1 MQIDTLEGIQAGL
14 VDAAGVI
21 EVENIGTGIKIQKGM
36 REEEMAP
43 VWPLSVVRTI
53 HRMAHLVSG
62 IRSVIIS
69 SVQALKKVVNKV
81 A

>member
-1 MQIDTLEGIQAGL
+1 MWIDTLEGIQAGL

-36 REEEMAP
+36 RGEEMAP
-43 VWPLSVVRTI
+43 VWPLSGVRTI